1 MALTSAF
8 ADETARFGHCCLPV
22 RVDGSPAGR
31 ANRLAEREG
40 VVGVAEALSEVPA
53 AGVPAEAWLLDVRED
68 DEWAAGHVPDATHIP
83 LGQLGAHTAEI
94 PQDQQI
100 YVICRSGGRSAR
112 ATQALN
118 GAGWQAVNVAGG
130 MQDWAAAGR
139 PMVSESGAEPFV
151 A

>member
-1 MALTSAF
+1 MALTSTF
-8 ADETARFGHCCLPV
+8 ADGPARSGHCCLAV
-22 RVDGSPAGR
+22 RVDEVQRTGQDGLPDRGA
-31 ANRLAEREG
+31 
-40 VVGVAEALSEVPA
+40 VICVAEALSEVPA
-53 AGVPAEAWLLDVRED
+53 ASVPAEAWLLDVREY
-68 DEWAAGHVPDATHIP
+68 DEWAAGHAPDATHIP

-112 ATQALN
+112 AAQALN

-139 PMVSESGAEPFV
+139 PMVSDSGAEPFV